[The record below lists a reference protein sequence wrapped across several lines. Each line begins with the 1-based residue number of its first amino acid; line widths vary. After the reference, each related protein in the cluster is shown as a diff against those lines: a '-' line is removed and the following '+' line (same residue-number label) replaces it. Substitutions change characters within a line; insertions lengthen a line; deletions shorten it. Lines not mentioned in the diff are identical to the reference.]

1 MNGNDGGDLEVMFQE
16 ALRLHREGK
25 AGEAEPIYRHIL
37 SAAPGN
43 PEVHY
48 LLGKALENQNR
59 PEEALKSYHQ
69 ALSFKPDLAEAYN
82 GMGNIFHRRGAWDTA
97 ITCFQAA
104 IKASPGFVGA
114 YVNLGNTLKRKGDPE
129 AAVKWYRKALTIAPD
144 DAAAHNNLG
153 NIFLQ
158 KEDLEQA
165 AAHYGAAL
173 RREPGYA
180 DALNNRGTVYKKEGR
195 FAEALTFYDKA
206 LAAAP
211 GFAGAHMNRAN
222 ILLLR
227 ESFHDGWL
235 EYEWRLHIGG
245 ESPHFARFLDHVTAK
260 QWDGSPP
267 GETDRRLL
275 VFTEQGLGDTIQFA
289 RFLPL
294 LKSRHG
300 WERVVV
306 LCQKALIEL
315 LQGFPGVDEVLPF
328 PEDGNYEGSFDKCIP
343 LLSLPAVLG
352 VSDAAALSG
361 TAETGVPYLHVS
373 PESAAQWELDEGVFR
388 IGVTWAGNPHHP
400 NDHNR
405 SCRLVDFAPLA
416 RVPNV
421 VFYSMQ
427 KGEPSAQ
434 AAHPPPGMVL
444 KDVGN
449 RLNRF
454 SDTAAL
460 MANLDLVISVDTA
473 PVHLAGALG
482 VPVWTLLP
490 FDPDWRWLL
499 DRSDSPWYPTMKL
512 FRQPKPKDWPSVFA
526 AVKQDLHAAHAPS
539 R

>member
-1 MNGNDGGDLEVMFQE
+1 MSGNDSTGLEVMFQR
-16 ALRLHREGK
+16 ALQLHRNGS

-37 SAAPGN
+37 SVAPGN
-43 PEVHY
+43 AEVHY
-48 LLGKALENQNR
+48 LLGLALENRDR
-59 PEEALKSYHQ
+59 PEEALKSYQQ
-69 ALSFKPDLAEAYN
+69 AITLKPDLVEAYN
-82 GMGNIFHRRGAWDTA
+82 NMGNIFHRRGAWDM
-97 ITCFQAA
+97 A
-104 IKASPGFVGA
+104 IKCFRMAIKTSPGFVDA
-114 YVNLGNTLKRKGDPE
+114 YVNLGNTLKRKGDLE
-129 AAVKWYRKALTIAPD
+129 TAVQWYQKALTIAPD
-144 DAAAHNNLG
+144 HAGAHNNLG
-153 NIFLQ
+153 NVFLQ
-158 KEDLEQA
+158 KEDLEPA
-165 AAHYGAAL
+165 AGHYDAAL
-173 RREPGYA
+173 RKEPGYA

-195 FAEALTFYDKA
+195 FTEALAFYEKA

-227 ESFHDGWL
+227 ESFHEGWL
-235 EYEWRLHIGG
+235 EYQWRLHTGG
-245 ESPHFARFLDHVTAK
+245 EQPQFAQFLDHVMTK
-260 QWDGSPP
+260 KWDGSPP
-267 GETDRRLL
+267 GEKERRLL

-300 WERVVV
+300 WERVVL
-306 LCQKALIEL
+306 LCQNALIEL
-315 LQGFPGVDEVLPF
+315 LEGFPGIDELLPF
-328 PEDGNYEGSFDKCIP
+328 PGDGNYGGTFDRCIP

-352 VSDAAALSG
+352 ITDTSAFSG
-361 TAETGVPYLHVS
+361 TAETRVPYFFVS

-388 IGVTWAGNPHHP
+388 IGIAWAGNPLHP

-405 SCRLVDFAPLA
+405 SCRLADFMPLA
-416 RVPNV
+416 RVPGV

-434 AAHPPPGMVL
+434 AADPPRGMVL
-444 KDVGN
+444 KDVSR

-499 DRSDSPWYPTMKL
+499 DRPDSPWYPTMKL
-512 FRQPKPKDWPSVFA
+512 FRQPKAKDWPAVFA
-526 AVKQDLHAAHAPS
+526 AVKNELEEFA
-539 R
+539 